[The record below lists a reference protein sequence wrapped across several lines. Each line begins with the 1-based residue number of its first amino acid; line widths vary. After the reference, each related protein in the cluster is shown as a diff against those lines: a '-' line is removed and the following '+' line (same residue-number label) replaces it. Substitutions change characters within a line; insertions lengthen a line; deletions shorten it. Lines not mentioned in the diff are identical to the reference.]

1 MLRSDSIACSVRG
14 EMTVRGRSHVIVNMA
29 VSVDGRINSRT
40 RERFALGSEHDR
52 RLMDVLRERADAV
65 LIGAGT
71 VRHDGHPMLLRY
83 PDLVAKRTRR
93 GASAHPVNVVL
104 SGDLDLPLKPFFQGD
119 ATKRII
125 FTTKRASA
133 ARVKKFERVAEV
145 IVLPGKEP
153 SPARVVA
160 ELGKR
165 GLKKLILEGG
175 GGVHFPF
182 AKAGLVDEWYITITP
197 RLIGGIGAPS
207 FLDGEGFVKADHIQL
222 KLVSLRRVKDEL
234 FLRYKK
240 K

>member
-1 MLRSDSIACSVRG
+1 
-14 EMTVRGRSHVIVNMA
+14 MTVRGRSHIIVNMA

-83 PDLVAKRTRR
+83 PDLVAKRKRR
-93 GASAHPVNVVL
+93 GESAHPVNVVL
-104 SGDLDLPLKPFFQGD
+104 SGDLDLPVKRFFAGD
-119 ATKRII
+119 ATRRII
-125 FTTKRASA
+125 FTTRRATA
-133 ARVKKFERVAEV
+133 ARIRKFQRVAEV
-145 IVLPGKEP
+145 VVLPGKHP
-153 SPARVVA
+153 SAPRVVE
-160 ELGKR
+160 ELHKR
-165 GLKKLILEGG
+165 GLKRLILEGG
-175 GGVHFPF
+175 GEVHFPF

-197 RLIGGIGAPS
+197 RLIGGRNAPS
-207 FLDGEGFVKADHIQL
+207 FLDGEGFVKKNHIEL
-222 KLVSLRRVKDEL
+222 ELVSLRRVKDEL

>member
-1 MLRSDSIACSVRG
+1 MRLSVRG
-14 EMTVRGRSHVIVNMA
+14 SSHVIVNMA
-29 VSVDGRINSRT
+29 VSVDGRINTRT

-65 LIGAGT
+65 MIGAGT

-93 GASAHPVNVVL
+93 GASPHPVNVVL
-104 SGDLDLPLKPFFQGD
+104 SGDLDLPVRRFFAGD
-119 ATKRII
+119 ATRRII
-125 FTTKRASA
+125 FTTRHASV
-133 ARVKKFERVAEV
+133 ARIKKFERVAEV

-153 SPARVVA
+153 SPVRVVE
-160 ELGKR
+160 ELRKR

-182 AKAGLVDEWYITITP
+182 AKADLVDEWYITITP
-197 RLIGGIGAPS
+197 RLIGGKDAPS
-207 FLDGEGFVKADHIQL
+207 FLDGEGFLKKDHVQL
-222 KLVSLRRVKDEL
+222 KLVSLKRIGDEL

-240 K
+240 R

>member
-1 MLRSDSIACSVRG
+1 
-14 EMTVRGRSHVIVNMA
+14 MTVRGRSHIIVNMA

-83 PDLVAKRTRR
+83 PDLVAKRKRR
-93 GASAHPVNVVL
+93 GESAHPVNVVL
-104 SGDLDLPLKPFFQGD
+104 SGDLDLPVKRFFAGD

-125 FTTKRASA
+125 FTTRRATA
-133 ARVKKFERVAEV
+133 ARIRKFQRVAEV
-145 IVLPGKEP
+145 VVLPGKHP
-153 SPARVVA
+153 SAPRVVE
-160 ELGKR
+160 ELHKR
-165 GLKKLILEGG
+165 GLKRLILEGG
-175 GGVHFPF
+175 GEVHFPF

-197 RLIGGIGAPS
+197 RLIGGRNSPS
-207 FLDGEGFVKADHIQL
+207 FLDGEGFVKKNHIQL

>member
-1 MLRSDSIACSVRG
+1 
-14 EMTVRGRSHVIVNMA
+14 MTVRGRSHVIVNMA

-83 PDLVAKRTRR
+83 PDLVAKRKRR
-93 GASAHPVNVVL
+93 GESAHPVNVVL
-104 SGDLDLPLKPFFQGD
+104 SGDLDLPVQRFFAGD

-125 FTTKRASA
+125 FTTRRATA
-133 ARVKKFERVAEV
+133 ARIRKFQRVAEV
-145 IVLPGKEP
+145 VVLPGKHP
-153 SPARVVA
+153 SAPRVVE
-160 ELGKR
+160 ELHKR
-165 GLKKLILEGG
+165 GLKRLILEGG
-175 GGVHFPF
+175 GEVHFPF

-197 RLIGGIGAPS
+197 RLIGGRNSPS
-207 FLDGEGFVKADHIQL
+207 FLDGEGFVKKNHIQL
-222 KLVSLRRVKDEL
+222 ELVSLRRVKDEL

>member
-1 MLRSDSIACSVRG
+1 
-14 EMTVRGRSHVIVNMA
+14 MTVRGRSHVIVNMA

-83 PDLVAKRTRR
+83 PDLVAKRKRR
-93 GASAHPVNVVL
+93 GESAHPVNVVL
-104 SGDLDLPLKPFFQGD
+104 SGDLDLPVQRFFAGD
-119 ATKRII
+119 ATRRII
-125 FTTKRASA
+125 FTTRRATA
-133 ARVKKFERVAEV
+133 ARIRKFQRVAEV
-145 IVLPGKEP
+145 VVLPGKHP
-153 SPARVVA
+153 SAPRVVE
-160 ELGKR
+160 ELHKR
-165 GLKKLILEGG
+165 GLKRLILEGG
-175 GGVHFPF
+175 GEVHFPF

-197 RLIGGIGAPS
+197 RLIGGRNSPS
-207 FLDGEGFVKADHIQL
+207 FLDGEGFVKKNHIQL

>member
-1 MLRSDSIACSVRG
+1 
-14 EMTVRGRSHVIVNMA
+14 MTVRGRSHVIVNMA

-83 PDLVAKRTRR
+83 PDLVAKRKRR
-93 GASAHPVNVVL
+93 GESAHPVNVVL
-104 SGDLDLPLKPFFQGD
+104 SGDLDLPVKRFFAGD
-119 ATKRII
+119 ATRRII
-125 FTTKRASA
+125 FTTRRATA
-133 ARVKKFERVAEV
+133 ARIRKFQRVAEV
-145 IVLPGKEP
+145 VVLPGKHP
-153 SPARVVA
+153 SAPRVVE
-160 ELGKR
+160 ELHKR
-165 GLKKLILEGG
+165 GLKRLILEGG
-175 GGVHFPF
+175 GEVHFPF

-197 RLIGGIGAPS
+197 RLIGGRNAPS
-207 FLDGEGFVKADHIQL
+207 FLDGEGFVKKNHIEL

>member
-1 MLRSDSIACSVRG
+1 
-14 EMTVRGRSHVIVNMA
+14 MTVRGRSHVIVNMA

-83 PDLVAKRTRR
+83 PDLVAKRKRR
-93 GASAHPVNVVL
+93 GESAHPVNVVL
-104 SGDLDLPLKPFFQGD
+104 SGDLDLPVKRFFADD

-125 FTTKRASA
+125 FTTRRATA
-133 ARVKKFERVAEV
+133 ARIRKFQRVAEV
-145 IVLPGKEP
+145 VVLPGKHP
-153 SPARVVA
+153 SAPRVVE
-160 ELGKR
+160 ELHKR
-165 GLKKLILEGG
+165 GLKRLILEGG
-175 GGVHFPF
+175 GEVHFPF

-197 RLIGGIGAPS
+197 RLIGGRNAPS
-207 FLDGEGFVKADHIQL
+207 FLDGEGFVKKNHIQL

>member
-1 MLRSDSIACSVRG
+1 
-14 EMTVRGRSHVIVNMA
+14 MTVRGRSHVIVNMA

-83 PDLVAKRTRR
+83 PDLVARRKKR
-93 GASAHPVNVVL
+93 GQSPHPVNVVL
-104 SGDLDLPLKPFFQGD
+104 SGDLDIPLRRFFAGD

-125 FTTKRASA
+125 FTTRRASA
-133 ARVKKFERVAEV
+133 ARVRKFQRVAEV
-145 IVLPGKEP
+145 VVLPGKHP
-153 SPARVVA
+153 SPARVVH
-160 ELGKR
+160 ELLKR

-175 GGVHFPF
+175 GEVHFPF

-197 RLIGGIGAPS
+197 RLIGGRNAPS
-207 FLDGEGFVKADHIQL
+207 FLDGEGFLKKDHIQL

>member
-1 MLRSDSIACSVRG
+1 
-14 EMTVRGRSHVIVNMA
+14 MTVRGRSHIIVNMA

-65 LIGAGT
+65 IIGSGT

-93 GASAHPVNVVL
+93 GEAAHPVNVVL
-104 SGDLDLPLKPFFQGD
+104 SGDLDLPLKRFFAGD

-125 FTTKRASA
+125 FTTRRATA
-133 ARVKKFERVAEV
+133 ARIRKFQRVAEV
-145 IVLPGKEP
+145 VVLPGKHP
-153 SPARVVA
+153 SAPRVVE
-160 ELGKR
+160 ELHKR
-165 GLKKLILEGG
+165 GLKRLILEGG
-175 GGVHFPF
+175 GEVHFPF

-197 RLIGGIGAPS
+197 RLIGGRNAPS
-207 FLDGEGFVKADHIQL
+207 FLDGEGFVKKNHIEL

-234 FLRYKK
+234 FLRYRKK
-240 K
+240 

>member
-1 MLRSDSIACSVRG
+1 
-14 EMTVRGRSHVIVNMA
+14 MTVRGRSHVIVNMA

-83 PDLVAKRTRR
+83 PDLVAKRKRR
-93 GASAHPVNVVL
+93 GESAHPVNVVL
-104 SGDLDLPLKPFFQGD
+104 SGDLDLPVQRFFAGD

-125 FTTKRASA
+125 FTTRRATA
-133 ARVKKFERVAEV
+133 ARIRKFQRVAEV
-145 IVLPGKEP
+145 VVLPGKHP
-153 SPARVVA
+153 SAPRVVE
-160 ELGKR
+160 ELHKR
-165 GLKKLILEGG
+165 GLKRLILEGG
-175 GGVHFPF
+175 GEVHFPF

-197 RLIGGIGAPS
+197 RLIGGRNSPS
-207 FLDGEGFVKADHIQL
+207 FLDGEGFVKKNHIQL

>member
-1 MLRSDSIACSVRG
+1 
-14 EMTVRGRSHVIVNMA
+14 MTVRGRSHIIVNMA

-83 PDLVAKRTRR
+83 PDLVAKRKRR
-93 GASAHPVNVVL
+93 GESAHPVNVVL
-104 SGDLDLPLKPFFQGD
+104 SGDLDLPVQRFFAGD

-125 FTTKRASA
+125 FTTRRATA
-133 ARVKKFERVAEV
+133 ARIRKFQRVAEV
-145 IVLPGKEP
+145 VVLPGKHP
-153 SPARVVA
+153 SAPRVVE
-160 ELGKR
+160 ELHKR
-165 GLKKLILEGG
+165 GLKRLILEGG
-175 GGVHFPF
+175 GEVHFPF

-197 RLIGGIGAPS
+197 RLIGGRNSPS
-207 FLDGEGFVKADHIQL
+207 FLDGEGFVKKNHIQL